1 MRLLLQALGSKRS
14 IIITNAE
21 PNVKHYFQYFLRFH
35 IFTKQRAVKCRFCHN
50 FAPFDEGFSKKIL
63 RALDFIAQQWY
74 NPIRKRS
81 HS

>member
-35 IFTKQRAVKCRFCHN
+35 ILTKRTMAKHCFCHN
-50 FAPFDEGFSKKIL
+50 FAPFDEGFRKKMR

-74 NPIRKRS
+74 NLIHKRS